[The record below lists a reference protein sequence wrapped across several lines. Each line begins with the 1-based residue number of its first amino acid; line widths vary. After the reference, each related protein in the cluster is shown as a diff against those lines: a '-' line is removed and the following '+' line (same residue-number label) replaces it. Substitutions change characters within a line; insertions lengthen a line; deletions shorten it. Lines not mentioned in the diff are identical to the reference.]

1 MSHCRK
7 TRFLIH
13 IIYCYFVVGELL
25 DLLCCYSV
33 YNDISLLLNEVYLK
47 VREEEEKTHI
57 VLCYAH
63 ECAEDLETTAL
74 RSLS

>member
-13 IIYCYFVVGELL
+13 LIYCYFVVGELL

-33 YNDISLLLNEVYLK
+33 YNDLSLLLNEVYLN
-47 VREEEEKTHI
+47 VRVEEEKTHI
-57 VLCYAH
+57 VLCYTH
-63 ECAEDLETTAL
+63 ECAIDLETTAL